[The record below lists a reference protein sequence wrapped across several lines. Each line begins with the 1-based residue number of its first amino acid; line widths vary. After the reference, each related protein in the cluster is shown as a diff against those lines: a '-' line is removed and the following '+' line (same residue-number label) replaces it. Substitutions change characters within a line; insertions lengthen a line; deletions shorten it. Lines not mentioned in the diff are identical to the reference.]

1 MTIEKK
7 TAGSTTE
14 LSLNGWM
21 DTQSAPDFEKALAE
35 LAPETEHLIL
45 NLQDLEYTS
54 SAGVRQIVAAHK
66 KMNGEMT
73 MRNVRPE
80 VVDVVTMTGLAKK
93 LHFEEESGK
102 QE

>member
-1 MTIEKK
+1 
-7 TAGSTTE
+7 
-14 LSLNGWM
+14 
-21 DTQSAPDFEKALAE
+21 
-35 LAPETEHLIL
+35 
-45 NLQDLEYTS
+45 
-54 SAGVRQIVAAHK
+54 VRQIVAAHK

-80 VVDVVTMTGLAKK
+80 VMDVLTMTGLAKK